1 MCCSYNRY
9 LSTEENKQYNYQ
21 WFPSFICILWC
32 ARLKYLVVATR
43 KCPQDIVIKQRG
55 VSDVSAYYPTVY
67 LPKSMNATLGRITN
81 SLYLCDHVTSLTI
94 IPECSLL
101 CVELYSYWNDD
112 EINVPY
118 NRLSHNILRGLAISR
133 LEIIA
138 QHDFGVTK
146 LSFLVY
152 AVWGLCLI
160 NHVIESMPI
169 RLLSVFITAT
179 LGNL

>member
-1 MCCSYNRY
+1 MISVFY
-9 LSTEENKQYNYQ
+9 LHIMMRAAK
-21 WFPSFICILWC
+21 ILGC
-32 ARLKYLVVATR
+32 RNS
-43 KCPQDIVIKQRG
+43 Q
-55 VSDVSAYYPTVY
+55 VSAGYCYKTAWRIRRIRVLSEITVY